1 MHNISKDNLCETP
14 KSEIVNTH
22 MYVPVLGSL
31 SILKSYGL
39 YLTVLRKQNRKKKSY
54 HSFNPSYKQLSH
66 KNNTILFLYKAKFII
81 NCTLLQLKLM

>member
-39 YLTVLRKQNRKKKSY
+39 YLTVLRKQNRKKKKVSTVST
-54 HSFNPSYKQLSH
+54 HHINSFPIRI
-66 KNNTILFLYKAKFII
+66 TPFCFFIKP
-81 NCTLLQLKLM
+81 NL